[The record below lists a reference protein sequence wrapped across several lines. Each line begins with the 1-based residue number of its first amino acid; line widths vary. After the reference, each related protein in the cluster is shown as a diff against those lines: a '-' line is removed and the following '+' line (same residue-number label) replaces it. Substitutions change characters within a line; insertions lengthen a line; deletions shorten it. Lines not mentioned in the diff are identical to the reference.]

1 MTTLLVDNN
10 SLQAQSFL
18 NFARTLAFVKTVDK
32 QEDFQAALSQC
43 DATTVDA
50 FFDEVDKRIKKR
62 YANA

>member
-32 QEDFQAALSQC
+32 QEDFRAALSQC
-43 DATTVDA
+43 
-50 FFDEVDKRIKKR
+50 
-62 YANA
+62 NARPLLMRFSTK